1 MSETKSSDGSNARY
15 LVYLVALFIFN
26 WIFEWLL
33 IGIFTIIEG
42 GYKNLFAQMLG
53 MCGNAWWGG
62 MDMSNYF
69 LQPSISD
76 ECDSITTTVAIGT
89 PVTLVLASYVLII
102 LRNWIFD
109 VPQTKGHYIRTL
121 LYWLAVVGVVTT
133 CRYFAG
139 FSPKN
144 PYMWWPDGV
153 VLGVATFVFAA
164 VNYNSR
170 D

>member
-69 LQPSISD
+69 LNRP
-76 ECDSITTTVAIGT
+76 
-89 PVTLVLASYVLII
+89 
-102 LRNWIFD
+102 
-109 VPQTKGHYIRTL
+109 
-121 LYWLAVVGVVTT
+121 
-133 CRYFAG
+133 
-139 FSPKN
+139 
-144 PYMWWPDGV
+144 
-153 VLGVATFVFAA
+153 
-164 VNYNSR
+164 
-170 D
+170 